1 MTVVNDEI
9 FLVDELQAG
18 DGSIHAKLSINKNST
33 ILNGHFP
40 GQPVV
45 PGACM
50 LQLVKDILERV
61 LETTLLLK
69 KADYLKFINMMVPGN
84 CESITL
90 DIFYNI
96 FEDQI
101 IKATGKI
108 SSRGSVCFKFQGA
121 FICLPA

>member
-18 DGSIHAKLSINKNST
+18 DGSIHAKLSINKNSP
-33 ILNGHFP
+33 IFNGHFP

-50 LQLVKDILERV
+50 VQLVKDV
-61 LETTLLLK
+61 LESVLGTSLLLK
-69 KADYLKFINMMVPGN
+69 KADHFKFISMIVPEGD
-84 CESITL
+84 ESVTL
-90 DIFYNI
+90 DISYKKV
-96 FEDQI
+96 EDQI

-108 SSRGSVCFKFQGA
+108 SLGASVCFKFQVI
-121 FICLPA
+121 FVIP